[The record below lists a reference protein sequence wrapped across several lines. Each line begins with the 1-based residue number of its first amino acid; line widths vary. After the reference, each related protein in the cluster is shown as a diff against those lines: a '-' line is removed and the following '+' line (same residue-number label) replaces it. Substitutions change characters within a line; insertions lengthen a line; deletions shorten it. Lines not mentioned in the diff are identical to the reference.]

1 MARRSSSVSVLK
13 VNATVMSSSS
23 AAFFTENFA
32 GTVSVFTGAPG
43 TTRVPLTN
51 TAVAGASA
59 LRACELCSSSPTW
72 QDGVC
77 SALSCCDCCCE
88 SKFARSSATAAVTD
102 ASARH
107 AARKYFIAISPL
119 PRLGET
125 PDNAP
130 PSPAPRLSPVGP
142 PRRSVMNWRRL
153 RSSMG
158 SSPEPAVPAYSRLR
172 IETPPG
178 NSPFAP
184 RVLRKYWI
192 EMRWPLMRFSAGP
205 HERAALCADGPKSAP
220 AALPRP
226 LLQKNL
232 GICELPHVGTEALSA
247 NSRRRKGD
255 ANACMDN
262 RHRGRDWPDL
272 VGRRDVELGPRGGR
286 LGLDCDIAAC

>member
-1 MARRSSSVSVLK
+1 CASLQQ
-13 VNATVMSSSS
+13 AQD
-23 AAFFTENFA
+23 ALE
-32 GTVSVFTGAPG
+32 AP
-43 TTRVPLTN
+43 
-51 TAVAGASA
+51 
-59 LRACELCSSSPTW
+59 
-72 QDGVC
+72 
-77 SALSCCDCCCE
+77 
-88 SKFARSSATAAVTD
+88 
-102 ASARH
+102 
-107 AARKYFIAISPL
+107 
-119 PRLGET
+119 LG
-125 PDNAP
+125 
-130 PSPAPRLSPVGP
+130 
-142 PRRSVMNWRRL
+142 
-153 RSSMG
+153 
-158 SSPEPAVPAYSRLR
+158 
-172 IETPPG
+172 PPG

-192 EMRWPLMRFSAGP
+192 EMPLAADAFFRPYRP
-205 HERAALCADGPKSAP
+205 HESAALCADGPKSAP